1 MPVILELPW
10 PPSSNTYWRR
20 SGRIYF
26 ISAKGVAYRRLAI
39 SQCRDFKNAFSDT
52 DRLRVDVFAFPPDRR
67 RRDLDNIFK
76 CLLDSLQHAGIY
88 HDDNQIDYL
97 TVRRMPDILGKVTVN
112 IYEI

>member
-10 PPSSNTYWRR
+10 PPTANTYWRR
-20 SGRIYF
+20 RGNCYF
-26 ISAKGVAYRRLAI
+26 ISAKGIAYRRMTI
-39 SQCRDFKNAFSDT
+39 FQCREYNQFFDSDA
-52 DRLRVDVFAFPPDRR
+52 RLRVDIFAFPPDRR
-67 RRDLDNIFK
+67 RRDLDNITK

-97 TVRRMPDILGKVTVN
+97 TMRRMPDLSGKVSVN